1 LAFRQV
7 LIYLLN
13 VYLKW
18 SNIGGKNA
26 IKIVLYLDNGF
37 GMSDSFGEC
46 KKDSFYLFLPDLFVA
61 TDNGFTT

>member
-46 KKDSFYLFLPDLFVA
+46 KKDSFFVKQSLRCRIF
-61 TDNGFTT
+61 DK